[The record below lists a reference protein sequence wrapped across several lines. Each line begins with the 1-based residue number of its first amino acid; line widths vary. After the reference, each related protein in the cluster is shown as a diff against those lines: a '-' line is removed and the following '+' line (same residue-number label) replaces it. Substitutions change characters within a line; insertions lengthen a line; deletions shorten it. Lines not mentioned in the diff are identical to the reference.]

1 MTEKTRKMA
10 LILFAAV
17 AAVILAAVPFLSRGA
32 TADPV
37 WENYAVVEEEGK
49 TVGIDIDDS
58 FEGALQFDIPAGMT
72 ETNTANTQGV
82 LTIKLDCPVAF
93 DGSDGMLIQLA
104 TPGEGDRGIRVFLE
118 DADGIYYILF
128 ATAAS
133 GNETFVNEDGTV
145 SHFPRAA
152 LSDAAAGR
160 AAGYLAGSVGK
171 CPAPGKYRGKHWPRG
186 GNRLYASSYRAG
198 YAHGGEGVFRA
209 AAGDRNGRFLRVFRS
224 GRRR

>member
-152 LSDAAAGR
+152 YQTLLPGGLR
-160 AAGYLAGSVGK
+160 GTWQV
-171 CPAPGKYRGKHWPRG
+171 PWENVRHPGKYRGKHWPRG
-186 GNRLYASSYRAG
+186 GNPS
-198 YAHGGEGVFRA
+198 
-209 AAGDRNGRFLRVFRS
+209 LRVFISRGICARR
-224 GRRR
+224 GRRFSGGRW